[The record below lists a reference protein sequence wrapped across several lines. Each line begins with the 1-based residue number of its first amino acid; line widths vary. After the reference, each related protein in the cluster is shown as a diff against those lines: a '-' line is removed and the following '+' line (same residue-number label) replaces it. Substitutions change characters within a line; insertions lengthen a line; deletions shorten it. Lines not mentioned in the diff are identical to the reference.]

1 MYDKNLNQIYWQV
14 FKNLEQ
20 DFIKVADVIHVDDNQ
35 QEVYSMK
42 IADLLIRTV
51 IEIEALAKE
60 LYLSNGGARVA
71 DEEMYFDTVCMNYLD
86 DLWNLESKIVLVVSP
101 YIYFENDE
109 NKILKPLHKAKKRG
123 SSSADWN
130 RAYQAVKHNRVKEL
144 RKGNIKHFLRG
155 LAALF
160 LLNLY
165 YQDLQIRD
173 LNSIEKT
180 KVNPS
185 FGSDL
190 FAVKIHKIG
199 GLGQDGKYEKAAHY
213 DECVYIEDHEEN
225 SKNAAIE
232 ALSDMNNYLNEKGKE
247 KLDRLIIEKEEK
259 GEAITAEWINE
270 IRPEIMK
277 GLFPIEDRELYKRF
291 STGLHNLHYNVVLN
305 KKQY

>member
-1 MYDKNLNQIYWQV
+1 MANKSYNHIYWQV

-20 DFIKVADVIHVDDNQ
+20 DFIKVANVVHVDDDQ
-35 QEVYSMK
+35 QYVYSMT

-51 IEIEALAKE
+51 IEIEAIAKE
-60 LYLSNGGARVA
+60 LYLSNGGARVP

-101 YIYFENDE
+101 NIYFEKDE

-123 SSSADWN
+123 TSSADWN
-130 RAYQAVKHNRVKEL
+130 KAYQAVKHNRVKEL
-144 RKGNIKHFLRG
+144 RKGNIKHLLHG

-160 LLNLY
+160 VLNLY

-173 LNSIEKT
+173 LSSIEKT

-190 FAVKIHKIG
+190 FAVKVHKIG
-199 GLGQDGKYEKAAHY
+199 GLGQDGNYEKAADY
-213 DECVYIEDHEEN
+213 DECVYIEEHEEN
-225 SKNAAIE
+225 SKNAAIQS
-232 ALSDMNNYLNEKGKE
+232 LSEMNSYLNEKGKE

-259 GEAITAEWINE
+259 GEAITVEWINE

-277 GLFPIEDRELYKRF
+277 SLFPIEDHELGKRL
-291 STGLHNLHYNVVLN
+291 SAGLHNLHYNVVLN
-305 KKQY
+305 KQQY